1 LALLV
6 QKFGGTSVG
15 SLERIRNVAALVKR
29 TREAGHA
36 VIVVASAMAGE
47 TNRLVKLAHDLVSE
61 PGGREYDTLISSG
74 EQVAVALVAMA
85 LNESGCPAR
94 SYLGHQVMMRTD
106 ATFGRARIESVGVDI
121 LKAALDRGEVPV
133 VAGFQGVTVEGDI
146 TTLGRGGSDTTAVA
160 LAAAMSA
167 DVCEI
172 YTDVDGIYTA
182 DPNIVSGASKIARIS
197 YDEMLELASLGA
209 KVLQTRSV
217 EFGMKYRVP
226 IHVRSSFVDVEGS
239 WVVPEE
245 DAMEQVVVRAVTYD
259 RNDARISLMSVPDQP
274 GVAARVFN
282 KLADAEIMVD
292 MIVQNASRDRDRTD
306 LTFTVPKANMPEA
319 ARITESLRGELGAT
333 EVKADRS
340 ISKVSVVG
348 VGMRSHS
355 GVAAKMFATLAQ
367 AGVNIQMIATSEIKV
382 SVVIHEDY
390 TELAVRLLH
399 SAFGLDTARSV

>member
-1 LALLV
+1 MALLV